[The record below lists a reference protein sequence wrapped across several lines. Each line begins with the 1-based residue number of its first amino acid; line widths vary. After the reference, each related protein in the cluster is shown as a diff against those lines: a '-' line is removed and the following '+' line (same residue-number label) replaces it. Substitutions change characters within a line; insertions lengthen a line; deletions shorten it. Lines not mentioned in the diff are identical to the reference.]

1 MTCTSFLDNLI
12 VVHGNCL
19 STPLRTPPF
28 YLCPEYYIT
37 PTPSPQDL
45 PVYAKEI
52 ACAFAYVTSDESLVS
67 PRPRRS
73 YDCRVLSLLDLS
85 ASESD

>member
-12 VVHGNCL
+12 VMHGNCL

-28 YLCPEYYIT
+28 YLRPEYYIT

-45 PVYAKEI
+45 PIYAEEI
-52 ACAFAYVTSDESLVS
+52 ACVFVYATSDESPVS
-67 PRPRRS
+67 PHPWRS
-73 YDCRVLSLLDLS
+73 YDCRVFSLLDLS
-85 ASESD
+85 VSESD